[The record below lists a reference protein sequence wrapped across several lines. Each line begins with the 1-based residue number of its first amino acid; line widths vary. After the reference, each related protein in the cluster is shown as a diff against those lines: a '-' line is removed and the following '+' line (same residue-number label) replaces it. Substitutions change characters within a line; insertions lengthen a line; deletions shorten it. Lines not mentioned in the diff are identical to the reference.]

1 VSLATILMT
10 LMMGS
15 MDYGAIAGGPL
26 AGELSD
32 SVATAVAF
40 GGVLSIVGAIISRL
54 GENGSF
60 PSRNEQ

>member
-1 VSLATILMT
+1 MT

-32 SVATAVAF
+32 SVAMAVAF
-40 GGVLSIVGAIISRL
+40 GGALSIVGALISRL
-54 GENGSF
+54 GEKGMSAR
-60 PSRNEQ
+60 SE